1 MSSSDRLYIVKS
13 SGIHRKGLFSLK
25 DISKGSR
32 IIQYLGEKVTKK
44 ESIKRALNWEADAR
58 NNDKGFVYMF
68 ELNDNW
74 DIDGL
79 VGDNPARY
87 INHSCDGNC
96 EAVNENN
103 KIWIYSIKDIRKG
116 EEFTYDYGYDIEHF
130 LDHPCKCNS
139 KNCIGYIVREDQRLK
154 VKKILKLKKL

>member
-1 MSSSDRLYIVKS
+1 MSSSDRLYTVKS
-13 SGIHRKGLFSLK
+13 SGIHKKGLFSLK

-68 ELNDNW
+68 ELNDKW

-79 VGDNPARY
+79 VGDNPAKY

-103 KIWIYSIKDIRKG
+103 KI
-116 EEFTYDYGYDIEHF
+116 
-130 LDHPCKCNS
+130 
-139 KNCIGYIVREDQRLK
+139 
-154 VKKILKLKKL
+154 